1 LVTASALSPLVARRR
16 RRGRLVPFIVA
27 GDIRSES
34 LADLVSMWPNP
45 TSKRKRPAKAVEDSS
60 TPGKKKPPSAKR

>member
-1 LVTASALSPLVARRR
+1 
-16 RRGRLVPFIVA
+16 VPFIVA